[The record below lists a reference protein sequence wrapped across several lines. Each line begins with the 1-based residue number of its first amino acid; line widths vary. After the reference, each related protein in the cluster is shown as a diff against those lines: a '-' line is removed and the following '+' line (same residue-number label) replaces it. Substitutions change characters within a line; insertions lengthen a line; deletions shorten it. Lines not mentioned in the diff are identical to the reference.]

1 MKIKMINPVTF
12 FYSKIYTY
20 ITYAGITEVNPHL
33 QSSLI
38 VTATLC
44 YYLQQAINL
53 LPFELNPTAQLITL
67 LLCPL
72 SLFICYTYYNNDGR
86 EKQLERLN
94 LNENE
99 DERSLNNALTIALVV
114 PMLVFFTVTVFNL

>member
-1 MKIKMINPVTF
+1 MINPVTF

-38 VTATLC
+38 VAATLC
-44 YYLQQAINL
+44 YYLQLAINL
-53 LPFELNPTAQLITL
+53 VPFELNPIVHLLTA

-72 SLFICYTYYNNDGR
+72 SLLICYAYYNNDSR
-86 EKQLERLN
+86 EKQLVELN
-94 LNENE
+94 QNESE
-99 DERSLNNALTIALVV
+99 DDRSLNNALTIALIV
-114 PMLVFFTVTVFNL
+114 PVLFFFTVTVFSL

>member
-1 MKIKMINPVTF
+1 MINPVTF

-38 VTATLC
+38 VAATLF
-44 YYLQQAINL
+44 YYMQQAINL
-53 LPFELNPTAQLITL
+53 LPFELNLTTRLITL
-67 LLCPL
+67 FLCPL
-72 SLFICYTYYNNDGR
+72 SLFICYKYFNNDGR

-94 LNENE
+94 RNESE
-99 DERSLNNALTIALVV
+99 DDRSLNNALTIALLV
-114 PMLVFFTVTVFNL
+114 PVLVFFTVTVFKL